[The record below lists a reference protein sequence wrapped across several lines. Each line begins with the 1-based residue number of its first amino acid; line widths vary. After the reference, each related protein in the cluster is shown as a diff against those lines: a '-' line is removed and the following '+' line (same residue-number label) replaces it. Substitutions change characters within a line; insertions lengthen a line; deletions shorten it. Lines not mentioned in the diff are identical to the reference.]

1 MQGME
6 VRGARKMCVFHMVD
20 LLAVHVLAITPK
32 VSPEHDAEGLIT
44 PKVSPEHDAKCI
56 HAVIRDSTWT
66 GSVYVTLLIVDND
79 VKPTCAL
86 PMVSRPTACVF
97 VATASAETDAK
108 STHASTEASLT
119 ATTPPMDAP
128 ATHR

>member
-20 LLAVHVLAITPK
+20 LLAVHVLA
-32 VSPEHDAEGLIT
+32 IT

-97 VATASAETDAK
+97 VATASAGTDAK